1 MNYIHLNK
9 FLSTPLYKQLKDSIK
24 NAILSNE
31 LKDKDQLPT
40 EESIC
45 SIFNISRPVVR
56 QAYKELIKEGLV
68 TRIQGKGSFVNK
80 KIMITNLMYTLNGY
94 AAEVNKI
101 GLIPESTIISFEID
115 QRDNLPFELKQL
127 NQDFYLIKRVR
138 KASGIPLFLEYFYL
152 PKAKFSNF
160 ENIFSDNAQF
170 SSLMKDTYGYKE
182 LEVRTSMSAMLADDI
197 LADIL
202 EIEKGQPLFKFVVLT
217 QNKYDDL
224 YAYKLSFFPGD
235 RHKIE
240 IIEKGDKLYGI
251 YKD

>member
-9 FLSTPLYKQLKDSIK
+9 LLSKPLYMQLKDSIK
-24 NAILSNE
+24 KAILSGE

-45 SIFNISRPVVR
+45 SIFNVSRPVIR
-56 QAYKELIKEGLV
+56 QAYNELIKEGLI

-80 KIMITNLMYTLNGY
+80 KLMIANLMYTLNGY
-94 AAEVNKI
+94 TAEVEKI

-115 QRDNLPFELKQL
+115 QRDNLPFELQQT

-152 PKAKFSNF
+152 SRDKFANF
-160 ENIFSDNAQF
+160 ENLFADNAQF

-182 LEVRTSMSAMLADDI
+182 LE
-197 LADIL
+197 
-202 EIEKGQPLFKFVVLT
+202 
-217 QNKYDDL
+217 
-224 YAYKLSFFPGD
+224 
-235 RHKIE
+235 
-240 IIEKGDKLYGI
+240 
-251 YKD
+251 

>member
-1 MNYIHLNK
+1 M
-9 FLSTPLYKQLKDSIK
+9 QLKDSIK

-94 AAEVNKI
+94 AAEVKKI

-115 QRDNLPFELKQL
+115 QRDNLPFELKQM

-160 ENIFSDNAQF
+160 ENLFSDNAQF

-182 LEVRTSMSAMLADDI
+182 LEVKTSMSAMLADDI

-202 EIEKGQPLFKFVVLT
+202 EIEKGHPLFKFVVIT
-217 QNKYDDL
+217 HNKYDDL

-251 YKD
+251 HKD